1 MGFKSRGGVTNHL
14 RELRKDGYI
23 ERKKLYRR
31 IMFLAKISGNVV
43 STQKNDYLKGHKLLL
58 VKKID
63 LDGKFIDNKDEIALD
78 LIDSGIGDTVLVV
91 KEGAAVQQMLEHSNA
106 PVNTMIV
113 AIVDD
118 LDIQK

>member
-1 MGFKSRGGVTNHL
+1 
-14 RELRKDGYI
+14 
-23 ERKKLYRR
+23 
-31 IMFLAKISGNVV
+31 MFLAKISGNVV
-43 STQKNDYLKGHKLLL
+43 STQKNDYLKSHKLLL

-63 LDGKFIDNKDEIALD
+63 LQGNYIDNKDEIALD

-91 KEGAAVQQMLEHSNA
+91 KEGAAVQQMLGHKNA

-118 LDIQK
+118 LDIKE